1 MSATTPTLGI
11 PMGLGHFLSLP
22 EAQEETGWSMC
33 QTGSGSSGHSEFPRH
48 VSSHVCWGGKN
59 RTLDAQNSLECNP
72 MNICVHREML
82 TSVSPKSSSV
92 TQKHGKCSGKTAMTY
107 TNRSSQNP
115 TAKQKRHVLQTFP
128 HLFDMDFS
136 FSLKMPRA
144 PFGKSC
150 IKGSWGNFPG
160 GPVAKTA
167 HSQNRG
173 PGFDPWSGN

>member
-11 PMGLGHFLSLP
+11 PMELGHFLSLP

-33 QTGSGSSGHSEFPRH
+33 QTGSGSSGHTEFPRH

-72 MNICVHREML
+72 MNICVHKEML

-92 TQKHGKCSGKTAMTY
+92 TQKYGKCPGKTAMTY

-128 HLFDMDFS
+128 NLFDMDFS
-136 FSLKMPRA
+136 FSLKVPRA
-144 PFGKSC
+144 PFGKFC

-167 HSQNRG
+167 HSQNMG